1 MTNLFSNELGRIKK
15 EGLYRHMQRVEGPQC
30 PEMMIGGR
38 NFLVFAGNNYLGLAN
53 HPEIKRRAIE
63 TIGRYGTGSGA
74 SRLITGSMAVHEEF
88 ESRIASFKS
97 GERALLFNTGYMA
110 NLGLISSLVGPKD
123 VIFSDRLNH
132 ASIID
137 GARLSQAEVVVYKHL
152 DMADLEEKLSLA
164 DGKTGFIV
172 SDGVFSMDG
181 DIAPLGN
188 LVKLRDRFNCLLMID
203 DAHGTGVLGKTG
215 RGTSEHFD
223 IHTGI
228 DVNMGTVSKALGV
241 EGGFAVGS
249 SELVEFLINVARPF
263 IFSTSMS
270 PGSVGAAIAAL
281 DVLEKETWR
290 VELLQENSQYFRKG
304 LQGIG
309 LNVPNGITP
318 IIPVL
323 IGTNCDTL
331 AFSEVLKTLGI
342 FSPAIR
348 PPTVPEGSGRIRV
361 TIMAAHTHRQ
371 MDAALDAFERAG
383 KEIGII

>member
-1 MTNLFSNELGRIKK
+1 MTNPFSNELERIKK
-15 EGLYRHMQRVEGPQC
+15 EGLYRYTQRVDGPQG
-30 PEMMIGGR
+30 PEMIIGGKK
-38 NFLVFAGNNYLGLAN
+38 FLVFASNNYLGLAD

-63 TIGRYGTGSGA
+63 TIERFGTGSGA
-74 SRLITGSMAVHEEF
+74 SRLITGSTAVHEEF
-88 ESRIASFKS
+88 ESRIASFKG

-110 NLGLISSLVGPKD
+110 NLGLISSLAGPKD

-137 GARLSQAEVVVYKHL
+137 GARLSKAEVVVYEHL
-152 DMADLEEKLSLA
+152 DLADLEEKLSRA
-164 DGKTGFIV
+164 DGKRALIV

-188 LVKLRDRFNCLLMID
+188 LVKLRDRYNCLLMID
-203 DAHGTGVLGKTG
+203 DAHGTGVLGGTG
-215 RGTSEHFD
+215 RGISEHFE
-223 IHTGI
+223 IHSGI
-228 DVNMGTVSKALGV
+228 DVHMGTMSKALGAD
-241 EGGFAVGS
+241 GGFAVGS
-249 SELVEFLINVARPF
+249 SELVEFLVNSARPF
-263 IFSTSMS
+263 IFSTAIS

-290 VELLQENSQYFRKG
+290 IERLRENSQYFRKG

-323 IGTNCDTL
+323 IGTNRDTL
-331 AFSEVLKTLGI
+331 AFSEVLKTMGI
-342 FSPAIR
+342 FSPAMR

-361 TIMAAHTHRQ
+361 TIMATHTCGQ
-371 MDAALDAFERAG
+371 MDTALDAFERAG
-383 KEIGII
+383 KETGII